1 MRKFVVAIFVACA
14 VLVATAPSH
23 SHDLEAAQD
32 DDDMNIMMSAFI
44 KGQRGLIAEM
54 KVATL
59 MVANTVMPG
68 FNFDVTVNTSI
79 AHPNT
84 NASCPHPPA
93 AFPLFIETQFQT
105 WIQMLHNIVAG
116 VSYVG
121 AMVGASMVND
131 EMIKTFMQSRSLL
144 LPYPDVNGGSGF
156 GMGFQVLC
164 GWTQVFSFGGGGGG
178 GAGAMCVFCS
188 FNVLTCFPWP
198 RLCSDARC
206 PCEPWFDSTLC
217 VGACRSSGFG
227 GGGGAGMETPVD
239 VSDACTVL

>member
-188 FNVLTCFPWP
+188 FDV
-198 RLCSDARC
+198 
-206 PCEPWFDSTLC
+206 FDMLSMAAF
-217 VGACRSSGFG
+217 VFG
-227 GGGGAGMETPVD
+227 CA
-239 VSDACTVL
+239 VSV